1 MIKRFLPD
9 MYQES
14 IFTINYKKL
23 KKNGIKCILFDVDNT
38 ITPAREEKFY
48 EQTKK
53 LINKLNLTTEKKIF
67 IIIKIMPKIL
77 IVSFF
82 KTINKPPII
91 YSTNLYTFSKYQNQH
106 IYYKFLY
113 N

>member
-48 EQTKK
+48 EQTK
-53 LINKLNLTTEKKIF
+53 N
-67 IIIKIMPKIL
+67 
-77 IVSFF
+77 
-82 KTINKPPII
+82 
-91 YSTNLYTFSKYQNQH
+91 
-106 IYYKFLY
+106 
-113 N
+113 